1 MKITK
6 IIYGLPEYLKRDGGL
21 LITYG
26 PDAKRLHDAM
36 RKAGKVAPPPRKQDP
51 TPGEDPKEK

>member
-6 IIYGLPEYLKRDGGL
+6 ITDGLPEYLKRDGGL

-36 RKAGKVAPPPRKQDP
+36 RKAGKVAPPPRRQ
-51 TPGEDPKEK
+51 EWS